1 MSDVGHNATL
11 SISFPRFAPPLEADI
26 ASGAALRL
34 PRAPQADGLT
44 GRERYVHD
52 RAFIPF
58 GLR

>member
-11 SISFPRFAPPLEADI
+11 SISFPRFASPLEADI

-44 GRERYVHD
+44 GRERLCTTAHS
-52 RAFIPF
+52 IPF